1 MKRKTI
7 ILGVL
12 AIATKNDRSVIVS
25 RNIWRLLQSFIF
37 LWNENRKKGIIW

>member
-25 RNIWRLLQSFIF
+25 PKIWCMFQTFILL
-37 LWNENRKKGIIW
+37 WHENRKKGII